1 MISFDAHSSLPLYEQ
16 LYRAL
21 SAEIRTGARPAGSR
35 LPGKRSMAGQ
45 LGVSVNTVDTAYQIL
60 AAEGLVESRPRSG
73 FVVLEYDALSQG
85 TLPAAASLPISKP
98 PEPSRQFAFDLT
110 TGGVDTK
117 LFPFRQ
123 WGRIQKELL
132 YNQPEL
138 LRHGHPLGDES
149 LRIAIAGHLQQ
160 YRGVACTADQI
171 VIGAGTEYLLGQLAR
186 LFVGKTAAV
195 ENPGYRRTSA
205 ILQVGGVPSRPVAI
219 DEGGLSL
226 AGLRASGAELCYVTP
241 SHHFPTGVTMP
252 APRRAQ
258 LIRWALEQPGRYI
271 LEDDYDSEFRYDI
284 RPLPSLQGMAGPEGP
299 VIYLTTFTQSLAPSI
314 RIACMVLPPPLLA
327 AYRKM
332 YAAYSCPV
340 SRFDQQALCRFITE
354 GHFARHL
361 ARMRLTYKA
370 RMEALA
376 AALEAAFGRE
386 NIRLQGRH
394 TGLHLLLTLP
404 GGPGESAMVAR
415 AAEAGVNLRGLGSY
429 YMADAASCPPNT
441 VVVGY
446 SALESERIPALAERL
461 HRAWAE

>member
-1 MISFDAHSSLPLYEQ
+1 MISFDPHSSLPLYEQ

-21 SAEIRTGARPAGSR
+21 CAEIRTGALSAGSR

-45 LGVSVNTVDTAYQIL
+45 LGISVNTVDTAYQIL

-73 FVVLEYDALSQG
+73 FVVLEYEPPF
-85 TLPAAASLPISKP
+85 PAAHASFTP
-98 PEPSRQFAFDLT
+98 PAPQPQPAPQPFEFDLT
-110 TGGVDTK
+110 TGGVDTT

-123 WGRIQKELL
+123 WGRIQKDLL
-132 YNQPEL
+132 YNQPQL

-149 LRIAIAGHLQQ
+149 LRAAIAGHLQQ
-160 YRGVACTADQI
+160 YRGVVCTADQI
-171 VIGAGTEYLLGQLAR
+171 VVGAGTEYLLGQLAR
-186 LFVGKTAAV
+186 LFAGRTAAV
-195 ENPGYRRTSA
+195 EDPGYRRTST
-205 ILQVGGVPSRPVAI
+205 ILQIGGVRSCPVAI

-226 AGLRASGAELCYVTP
+226 SGLRASGAELCYVTP

-258 LIRWALEQPGRYI
+258 LIRWAQEQPGRYI

-284 RPLPSLQGMAGPEGP
+284 RPLPSLQGMAGPEGS

-314 RIACMVLPPPLLA
+314 RIACMVLPPPLLE
-327 AYRKM
+327 AYRRM

-361 ARMRLTYKA
+361 ARMRLTYKS

-376 AALEAAFGRE
+376 TALENAFGRE

-394 TGLHLLLTLP
+394 TGLHLLLTLHA
-404 GGPGESAMVAR
+404 GPGETAMVER
-415 AAEAGVNLRGLGSY
+415 AAAAGVKLRGLGSY
-429 YMADAASCPPNT
+429 YMADPTACPPNT
-441 VVVGY
+441 VVIGY
-446 SALESERIPALAERL
+446 SALSSERIPALAARL
-461 HRAWAE
+461 HKAWAE